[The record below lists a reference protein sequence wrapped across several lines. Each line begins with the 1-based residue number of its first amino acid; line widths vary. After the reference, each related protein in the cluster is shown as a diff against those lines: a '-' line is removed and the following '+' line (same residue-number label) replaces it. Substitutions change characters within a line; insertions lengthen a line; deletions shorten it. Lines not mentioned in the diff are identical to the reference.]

1 MACPDCFRGGVTS
14 IEPTGSFTTIHGRR
28 TYVAEPADGAAPRGL
43 IVFITDAFGVD
54 FVNNRVLCDVYAKK
68 GNFLVY
74 CPDFMNGY
82 AMDPKVIKLMDTIM
96 AKGSWYD
103 TLINKPKAMIQAM
116 PLVIPWY
123 RNTKIPDTHPGIVSF
138 LQAVRTSPLPFPTP
152 DLKIGVAGFCWGG
165 KHAMLL
171 ARSPPASHV
180 ARPGSSAAQPLID
193 CAWMAHPSF
202 LEVPADGEA
211 AQVPTAIV
219 VGADDMVLKKPDA
232 EKLKQVLEAKGDGFE
247 VTILT
252 QGGAAHGFAVRTHP
266 DNKEEMDRAAEA
278 EEMALKWFGRWLGA

>member
-1 MACPDCFRGGVTS
+1 
-14 IEPTGSFTTIHGRR
+14 
-28 TYVAEPADGAAPRGL
+28 
-43 IVFITDAFGVD
+43 
-54 FVNNRVLCDVYAKK
+54 
-68 GNFLVY
+68 
-74 CPDFMNGY
+74 
-82 AMDPKVIKLMDTIM
+82 MDPKVIKLMDTIM

-180 ARPGSSAAQPLID
+180 ARPGSSAAQP
-193 CAWMAHPSF
+193 
-202 LEVPADGEA
+202 
-211 AQVPTAIV
+211 
-219 VGADDMVLKKPDA
+219 
-232 EKLKQVLEAKGDGFE
+232 
-247 VTILT
+247 
-252 QGGAAHGFAVRTHP
+252 
-266 DNKEEMDRAAEA
+266 
-278 EEMALKWFGRWLGA
+278 